1 MKTPSSWRRKPKH
14 KSLKIAKGELW
25 KFILRNDFSFWKP
38 RPANW
43 FYGSCTSRSLSASSS
58 SSCCFPSSSIKKF
71 HKTHSHFYKNTST
84 AAPSDP
90 LFLLSLCLSLSCIA
104 TINLYFVFACV
115 RRACVCLRCLAVVC
129 RCVECARGLVRA
141 CSREPKR
148 KEEKSQRE
156 RERERERERKFT
168 EITYVISA

>member
-38 RPANW
+38 KPANW
-43 FYGSCTSRSLSASSS
+43 FHCSCSSRSLS
-58 SSCCFPSSSIKKF
+58 CCCCYFPSSSIKNSTKLT
-71 HKTHSHFYKNTST
+71 HICTKTVVLLHPRIPCSSFPFVFLCRAS
-84 AAPSDP
+84 
-90 LFLLSLCLSLSCIA
+90 LLSIS
-104 TINLYFVFACV
+104 YFVFVCV

-141 CSREPKR
+141 CSREPKS
-148 KEEKSQRE
+148 KEEKNTRRE
-156 RERERERERKFT
+156 KERERKFT